1 MFWLKAPG
9 PPATMGHR
17 TAPPAAL
24 PGRIDQ
30 VVPRPA
36 VVTSAAALLVGSV
49 LLGAGPVA
57 ADPAGI
63 TAPGIYV
70 VTLSAPPAAVYAGG
84 RPGQPATRPRPGARF
99 DRDRPAVRSYVAWL
113 HAQQDRLLAR
123 VGGPEV
129 LYRYTTALD
138 GFAATLTAEQVR
150 GLRGT

>member
-1 MFWLKAPG
+1 MSVMSRSKPTTSAGADAGGGVMIPSLDVLVEGPRTPCDDGAPRG
-9 PPATMGHR
+9 S
-17 TAPPAAL
+17 PPAAL

-70 VTLSAPPAAVYAGG
+70 VTLSAPP
-84 RPGQPATRPRPGARF
+84 
-99 DRDRPAVRSYVAWL
+99 
-113 HAQQDRLLAR
+113 
-123 VGGPEV
+123 
-129 LYRYTTALD
+129 
-138 GFAATLTAEQVR
+138 
-150 GLRGT
+150 